1 MKTVRIFIIAITTI
15 CIAMKEVYK
24 IEGFLANDQENNN
37 SESNNNNNN
46 NTLFD
51 SMLEGFEYLSFFSC
65 KSVRMKKRYDYKW
78 FIDQQTTL
86 KDVQPFFFLH
96 IHKDGGMTVVKELEV
111 LWKDK
116 YWCQSE
122 ASFITIFNDKSIF
135 PYKKPRVITF
145 IRKPL
150 DRVLSSYRMNYDLA
164 IAKGQS
170 REDMMMD
177 MKLIGDIDHCF
188 DNQTCTN
195 RYVDYQYRI
204 IGGTFDRRKFWFV
217 GITEMMYTSLCL
229 LKYKMGVYNSTLCDC
244 SNRTSSKIPHFDH
257 HSSHVITTSSISKK
271 TKRVILSHSR
281 HDIQIYD
288 ASFQYFVEELH
299 SAEIRSDID
308 FNCGT
313 VVNCATC

>member
-229 LKYKMGVYNSTLCDC
+229 LKYKMGCITAPFVIVVTGLLPRFHTL
-244 SNRTSSKIPHFDH
+244 I
-257 HSSHVITTSSISKK
+257 ITPVMSLLPLLYP
-271 TKRVILSHSR
+271 KRRRELSFHIVDMIFRSMMHPFNTLWR
-281 HDIQIYD
+281 NYTQR
-288 ASFQYFVEELH
+288 
-299 SAEIRSDID
+299 RSDR
-308 FNCGT
+308 T
-313 VVNCATC
+313 